1 MKTEQRR
8 IREHLHDTESRI
20 TKAKSDI
27 ADEYRRL
34 EQANGGSHTR
44 RLAELDQRKEELND
58 ARIRLEEHSS
68 GLRVLEDKRDKA
80 HQALEAFKVPMRAKR
95 DAIDECETRL
105 QNLIR
110 DRGRQQR
117 GYPSSMPQLI
127 EAINQDTGFTERP
140 LGPVGD
146 SVRLLKPVWSS
157 ILEKSFGKMLESFVV
172 SSKQDQT
179 RLSGIMQRLRWYDL
193 KKVSSVKHVNIAQ
206 FLPHHDRKQESLR
219 LFRSRV

>member
-20 TKAKSDI
+20 KKAQSDI

-44 RLAELDQRKEELND
+44 RLAELDQCKERSNI
-58 ARIRLEEHSS
+58 ARSRLEEHSN
-68 GLRVLEDKRDKA
+68 GIRALQDNRDRA
-80 HQALEAFKVPMRAKR
+80 QQALESFKVLMRAKR
-95 DAIDECETRL
+95 DAIEECETRL

-110 DRGRQQR
+110 DRDRQQR
-117 GYPSSMPQLI
+117 GYPANMSQLI
-127 EAINQDTGFTERP
+127 NAINQDTGFREKP

-157 ILEKSFGKMLESFVV
+157 ILEKSFGKLLESFVV

-179 RLSGIMQRLRWYDL
+179 RLSGIMQRLKWYD
-193 KKVSSVKHVNIAQ
+193 
-206 FLPHHDRKQESLR
+206 P
-219 LFRSRV
+219 